1 MNEIITR
8 LNEIEEKAG
17 ELLCSAK
24 MDKEHLAAQLE
35 QQKRTIDEKFERME
49 TESAQRLR
57 EQLMSEARRQ
67 MDEMRQRSEKAGEEL
82 ETRFRERKEQLAEE
96 MFRRVIG

>member
-24 MDKEHLAAQLE
+24 TDKEQLAVRLE
-35 QQKRTIDEKFERME
+35 QQKRTIDEKFDRME
-49 TESAQRLR
+49 AETAQRLR
-57 EQLMSEARRQ
+57 EQLMSEAHRQ
-67 MDEMRQRSEKAGEEL
+67 TEEMRQRSEKAGEQL